1 MKSSS
6 IFRFPRALPT
16 LSTCL
21 ALLVSSSLLLGVAA
35 ISRTSSSNPPR
46 RRQDTPLERSTARSP
61 NTDEKYFHEAGNTLE
76 LSHYDGRY
84 FRGVVPYEAH
94 RDVLTQLI
102 RSYLSVTASLGAET
116 WLAHGTLLGWWWNG
130 QIMPWDYD
138 LDAQVSIATLDFM
151 SQNFNGTFHEWKYL
165 LDDSGE
171 EEDAAD
177 DETYEEGEVV
187 TKTYLLDINPNYV
200 QVDRGRGNNVIDA
213 RWIDV
218 ETGMFVD
225 ITALV
230 EREPDSMPGVWS
242 CKNFH
247 YYRTGDIWP
256 LRDTTFE
263 GVEARIPFEFENIL
277 IAEYGEKSMVV
288 TEWEGHR
295 WHPDIKEWVKMGWN
309 DTKMEKVL

>member
-1 MKSSS
+1 MNSSML
-6 IFRFPRALPT
+6 RLPRALPT
-16 LSTCL
+16 LPFCL
-21 ALLVSSSLLLGVAA
+21 VLLISSLLLGVAA

-46 RRQDTPLERSTARSP
+46 QENSPLGRSGYRP
-61 NTDEKYFHEAGNTLE
+61 DFDEKYFHEAGNTLE

-84 FRGVVPYEAH
+84 FRGEVPYEAH

-130 QIMPWDYD
+130 HIMPWDYD

-151 SQNFNGTFHEWKYL
+151 SQNFNGTFHEWKYV
-165 LDDSGE
+165 LDS
-171 EEDAAD
+171 EEDADNEA
-177 DETYEEGEVV
+177 YGEGDVI
-187 TKTYLLDINPNYV
+187 TKTYLLDVNPNYIE
-200 QVDRGRGNNVIDA
+200 VDRGQGNNVIDA

-218 ETGMFVD
+218 DTGMYVD

-230 EREPDSMPGVWS
+230 ERDPNTMPGVWS

-247 YYRTGDIWP
+247 YYRTRDIWP

-263 GVEARIPFEFENIL
+263 GVGAKIPFEFENIL
-277 IAEYGEKSMVV
+277 IAEYGHKSMVV

-295 WHPDIKEWVKMGWN
+295 WYPDIKEWVKIGWN
-309 DTKMEKVL
+309 DTETEKVL